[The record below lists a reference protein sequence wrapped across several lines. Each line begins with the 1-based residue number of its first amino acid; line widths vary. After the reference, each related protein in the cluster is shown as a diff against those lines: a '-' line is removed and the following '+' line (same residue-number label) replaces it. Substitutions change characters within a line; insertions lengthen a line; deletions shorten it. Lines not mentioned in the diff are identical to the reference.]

1 MDLIHL
7 RLLKMK
13 KNKCKKCGQNLPDR
27 KGLVDFTSFMDKT
40 IKKVFRRMDEE
51 FGVNVKK
58 TSKDKNKRS

>member
-1 MDLIHL
+1 
-7 RLLKMK
+7 MK
-13 KNKCKKCGQNLPDR
+13 KNKCKECGQNLPDR